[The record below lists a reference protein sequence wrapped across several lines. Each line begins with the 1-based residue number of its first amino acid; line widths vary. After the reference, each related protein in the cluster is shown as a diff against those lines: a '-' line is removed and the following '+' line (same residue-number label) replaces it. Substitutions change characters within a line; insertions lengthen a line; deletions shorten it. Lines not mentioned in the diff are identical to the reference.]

1 MLSNEAPAPAQL
13 KKLLLDGADQSAPEA
28 DQEED
33 EEVEAQEEEVV
44 LGDVIEDLGLTPHHW
59 YVIGFVGMIWALCGW
74 IATSTVY
81 MLEAASEVG
90 GAWESLTSPADRLT
104 VDDRALLLLASN
116 AICALSN
123 IALGNLSDA
132 FGRILSTEVSI
143 IFLCF
148 SSLGFAVVRNK
159 VLLMLLVFACP
170 FMKDGPS
177 CITGCL
183 LAEWLPVTW
192 RGTFVVLLHSVWSF
206 GRIAVTL
213 LWVVVPPSHHW
224 SAFFLGV
231 FIFPFV
237 TSVVLR
243 NYGFRY
249 ESPRWLAVS
258 GDMKGCIN
266 VLQRAATTS
275 GTKDTLPRGWQD
287 PKLLR
292 VEKGAK
298 SIEAGN
304 PGDSSSNR
312 FNELMQPEMRSLLIK
327 LVLISFSLWFAS
339 AGMFYWL
346 IDYLKVI
353 GAKSVIQPA
362 MFAAPMSKATT
373 AILLVSGRPGY
384 CIVDRCSRITLFKIG
399 FVGMGFTLLLLCLT
413 RSHSTLMAVI
423 VANAAFEEIL
433 WCISLVYMTEVFPTS
448 LRISA
453 CGIVNACGN
462 MGGISSAGGAGLLME
477 LSVHM
482 PWVLTAALMFASA
495 VVCFTLPDHSSEKLS
510 DSVRPSTSKAPPL
523 VPEIAVASAGT
534 SGYGTLPGGK
544 AFTVKA

>member
-1 MLSNEAPAPAQL
+1 MPSNEAAAPAQP
-13 KKLLLDGADQSAPEA
+13 KRLLLEGADESTAE
-28 DQEED
+28 
-33 EEVEAQEEEVV
+33 EEVEAQEATVV
-44 LGDVIEDLGLTPHHW
+44 LGDVIEDLGLTHHHW
-59 YVIGFVGMIWALCGW
+59 HVIGFVAMIWALCGW
-74 IATSTVY
+74 VATSTVY

-90 GAWESLTSPADRLT
+90 GAWETLTSPADRLT

-132 FGRILSTEVSI
+132 FGRIFSTEISI

-148 SSLGFAVVRNK
+148 SSLGFSIVRNK

-183 LAEWLPVTW
+183 LAEWLPMTW

-213 LWVVVPPSHHW
+213 LWVAVPPSQYW

-231 FIFPFV
+231 FVFP
-237 TSVVLR
+237 VVACVLLR
-243 NYGFRY
+243 NYGAKY

-266 VLQRAATTS
+266 VLEHAATTP
-275 GTKDTLPRGWQD
+275 GTKDRLPRGWAD

-292 VEKGAK
+292 IEKGAK
-298 SIEAGN
+298 MTEAGA

-312 FNELMQPEMRSLLIK
+312 LNELMQPEMRSLLVK
-327 LVLISFSLWFAS
+327 LILISFSLWFAS

-353 GAKSVIQPA
+353 GASSVIKPA
-362 MFAAPMSKATT
+362 MFAAPMAKATV
-373 AILLVSGRPGY
+373 AIALVTGRPGY
-384 CIVDRCSRITLFKIG
+384 CIVDRCSRIALFKIG
-399 FVGMGFTLLLLCLT
+399 FIGMGFTLLLLCLA
-413 RSHSTLMAVI
+413 RSHYTLVAII
-423 VANAAFEEIL
+423 VLNSGFEEIL

-482 PWVLTAALMFASA
+482 PWVLTAALLFASS
-495 VVCFTLPDHSSEKLS
+495 VVCFTLPDRGSEKLS
-510 DSVRPSTSKAPPL
+510 DSARPSVGKAPPPM
-523 VPEIAVASAGT
+523 PEIAAASADL

-544 AFTVKA
+544 KFIAKA

>member
-1 MLSNEAPAPAQL
+1 MLSNEAPVPAQP
-13 KKLLLDGADQSAPEA
+13 KKLPHDGEEQSSAPQAQEDA
-28 DQEED
+28 EED
-33 EEVEAQEEEVV
+33 ELESQEDQVV
-44 LGDVIEDLGLTPHHW
+44 LADVIEEFGLTQHHW

-74 IATSTVY
+74 IATSTVF

-132 FGRILSTEVSI
+132 FGRILSTEISI

-183 LAEWLPVTW
+183 LAEWLPQSW

-213 LWVVVPPSHHW
+213 LWVAVPPSLHW
-224 SAFFLGV
+224 SAFFMGV
-231 FIFPFV
+231 FIFPFL
-237 TSVVLR
+237 TSVLLR
-243 NYGFRY
+243 NHGARF

-266 VLQRAATTS
+266 VLHQCNSS
-275 GTKDTLPRGWQD
+275 GTNNNLPRGWQD

-292 VEKGAK
+292 VEKGK
-298 SIEAGN
+298 SNEA
-304 PGDSSSNR
+304 DSSSHR
-312 FNELMQPEMRSLLIK
+312 FHELMQPEMRSLLMK
-327 LVLISFSLWFAS
+327 LVLITFSLWFAS

-353 GAKSVIQPA
+353 GAKSVIKPA
-362 MFAAPMSKATT
+362 MFAAPMAKAAVTI
-373 AILLVSGRPGY
+373 ALVTGRPGY

-399 FVGMGFTLLLLCLT
+399 FSGMGFTLLLLCLT
-413 RSHSTLMAVI
+413 NDHNLLMAI
-423 VANAAFEEIL
+423 IISNSAFEEIL
-433 WCISLVYMTEVFPTS
+433 WCISLVYMTEIFPTS
-448 LRISA
+448 LRVSA

-477 LSVHM
+477 LSVRM
-482 PWVLTAALMFASA
+482 PWVLTAALMFAST
-495 VVCFTLPDHSSEKLS
+495 VVCFTLPDRSNDKLS
-510 DSVRPSTSKAPPL
+510 DSVRASSTCKAPPSF
-523 VPEIAVASAGT
+523 PEISAASASS
-534 SGYGTLPGGK
+534 SGYGTVPGGK
-544 AFTVKA
+544 VPSMKG

>member
-1 MLSNEAPAPAQL
+1 MPSNEAAAPAQP
-13 KKLLLDGADQSAPEA
+13 KKLLPEGADQSTGE
-28 DQEED
+28 

-44 LGDVIEDLGLTPHHW
+44 LSDVIEDLGLTRHHW
-59 YVIGFVGMIWALCGW
+59 HVIGFVAMIWALCGW
-74 IATSTVY
+74 VATSTVY

-90 GAWESLTSPADRLT
+90 GAWESMTSPADRLT

-132 FGRILSTEVSI
+132 FGRIISTEISI

-148 SSLGFAVVRNK
+148 ASLGFSLVRNK
-159 VLLMLLVFACP
+159 ILLMLLVFASP

-177 CITGCL
+177 SITGCL

-213 LWVVVPPSHHW
+213 LWVAVPPSQYW

-237 TSVVLR
+237 ASLVLR
-243 NYGFRY
+243 NYGSKF

-266 VLQRAATTS
+266 VLEHAATTP
-275 GTKDTLPRGWQD
+275 DVNARLPRGWQD
-287 PKLLR
+287 PKLLCI
-292 VEKGAK
+292 EKCAK
-298 SIEAGN
+298 VAEAGA
-304 PGDSSSNR
+304 PGSSSSNR
-312 FNELMQPEMRSLLIK
+312 FNELMQPEMRSLLVK

-339 AGMFYWL
+339 TGMFYWL

-353 GAKSVIQPA
+353 GAASVIKPA
-362 MFAAPMSKATT
+362 MFAAPMAKATV
-373 AILLVSGRPGY
+373 AIALVTGRPGY
-384 CIVDRCSRITLFKIG
+384 CIVDRCSRITLFKVG
-399 FVGMGFTLLLLCLT
+399 FIGMGFTLLLLCLT
-413 RSHSTLMAVI
+413 RSHNTLVAII
-423 VANAAFEEIL
+423 VANSAFEEIL

-453 CGIVNACGN
+453 CGIINACGN

-482 PWVLTAALMFASA
+482 PWVLSAALMFASA
-495 VVCFTLPDHSSEKLS
+495 IVCFTLPDRSSEKLS
-510 DSVRPSTSKAPPL
+510 DSVRPSASKAPPPM
-523 VPEIAVASAGT
+523 PE
-534 SGYGTLPGGK
+534 YGTLPGGK
-544 AFTVKA
+544 KLTVKA